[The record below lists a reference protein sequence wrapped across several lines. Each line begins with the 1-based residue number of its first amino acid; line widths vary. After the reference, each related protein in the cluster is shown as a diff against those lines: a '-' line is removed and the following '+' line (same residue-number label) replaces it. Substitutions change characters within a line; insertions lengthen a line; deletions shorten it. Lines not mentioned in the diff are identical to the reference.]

1 MEPALARKHLRSI
14 FEAGLEAVD
23 PARAVS
29 RAVRREGD
37 QLLVGGGAYR
47 LTDYER
53 VSVIGAGK
61 AGAPM
66 AAAMEQ
72 ILGDRLAEG
81 RVTVKYGHTV
91 PLKKVKIQ
99 EAGHPIPD
107 QNGIEGAEAIRGVAA
122 RAGERDLVFCLISG
136 GGSAL
141 LVSPAEGI
149 DLKEKQAA
157 TSELLACGASID
169 EINALRKHLS
179 RLKGGQLARL
189 CSPAAVVTLILSDVV
204 GDPLDVIASGPT
216 VPDSSS
222 FGDCLEIVSR
232 YGLSGKLPKSVIRRL
247 EEGADGALPE
257 TPKEGDPIFGRV
269 RNEIVGNN
277 LSAVL
282 EASRKAESLGYT
294 PLILSTRI
302 EGETRD
308 VAGVHAAVFREV
320 LATGHPVQPP
330 ACILSGGETT
340 VTLKGRGKGGR
351 NQEFALVV
359 ALHLKGTDGIHFLSA
374 GTDGTDGP
382 TDAAGAFAD
391 GTTVER
397 ARALQMEARLYLEE
411 NDSYP
416 FFDALGDLL
425 ITGPTNTNV
434 MDLRIG
440 LIV

>member
-1 MEPALARKHLRSI
+1 MGKNIYREHLESI
-14 FEAGLEAVD
+14 FRAGLEAVD
-23 PARAVS
+23 PMEAVAKAVS
-29 RAVRREGD
+29 RDGGE
-37 QLLVGGGAYR
+37 LLVAGRSYR
-47 LTDYER
+47 LEDYER
-53 VSVIGAGK
+53 IFVIGAGK

-66 AAAMEQ
+66 ASAMEE
-72 ILGDRLAEG
+72 ILGDRLTSG
-81 RVTVKYGHTV
+81 RITVKYGHTV
-91 PLKKVKIQ
+91 PLKKVEIK

-107 QNGIEGAEAIRGVAA
+107 EEGIAGAEGISSIASQ
-122 RAGERDLVFCLISG
+122 AGERDLVFCVISG

-149 DLKEKQAA
+149 TLEEKQAT
-157 TSELLACGASID
+157 TSELLACGASIE
-169 EINALRKHLS
+169 EINTVRKHLS
-179 RLKGGQLARL
+179 RVKGGQLARA
-189 CSPAAVVTLILSDVV
+189 CWPATVVTLILSDVV

-216 VPDSSS
+216 VPDSST
-222 FGDCLEIVSR
+222 FGECLRIVNR
-232 YGLSGKLPKSVIRRL
+232 YALAGRLPPSVMERI
-247 EEGADGALPE
+247 EAGAKGALPE
-257 TPKEGDPIFGRV
+257 TPKEGEKIFERV
-269 RNEIVGNN
+269 QNEIVGNS

-282 EASRKAESLGYT
+282 AAGRKAEALGYT

-302 EGETRD
+302 EGETRE
-308 VAGVHAAVFREV
+308 VAHVHAAIFREV
-320 LATGHPVQPP
+320 LATGFPLAPP

-340 VTLKGRGKGGR
+340 VTLKGKGKGGR
-351 NQEFALVV
+351 NQEFSLAV
-359 ALHLKGTDGIHFLSA
+359 ALHIRGEDRIFFLSG

-397 ARALQMEARLYLEE
+397 ARAMNLEAGRTLEE

-434 MDLRIG
+434 MDLRIC

>member
-1 MEPALARKHLRSI
+1 MGRSECREHLEAI
-14 FEAGLEAVD
+14 FRAGLEAVNPD
-23 PARAVS
+23 QAVARAVT
-29 RAVRREGD
+29 REGD
-37 QLLVGGGAYR
+37 TLLVCRRAYP
-47 LTDYER
+47 LAKYER
-53 VSVIGAGK
+53 IFVIGAGK

-66 AAAMEQ
+66 AGAIERV
-72 ILGDRLAEG
+72 LGDRIDAG
-81 RVTVKYGHTV
+81 SITVKYGHTA
-91 PLKKVKIQ
+91 PLTKVGTQ

-107 QNGIEGAEAIRGVAA
+107 EKGIQGAWEIA
-122 RAGERDLVFCLISG
+122 RIASLAREQDLVLCVISG

-149 DLKEKQAA
+149 DLTEKQAT
-157 TSELLACGASID
+157 TSELLSCGASID

-189 CSPAAVVTLILSDVV
+189 CSPASVVTLILSDVV

-216 VPDSSS
+216 VPDTST
-222 FGDCLEIVSR
+222 FEDCWKIVER
-232 YGLSGKLPKSVIRRL
+232 YELMDRLPKSVIEHL
-247 EEGADGALPE
+247 KQGASGALPE
-257 TPKEGDPIFGRV
+257 TPKQGDPVFDRV
-269 RNEIVGNN
+269 QNEIVGNN
-277 LSAVL
+277 LSAIL
-282 EASRKAESLGYT
+282 AASGKAESLGYR

-308 VAGVHAAVFREV
+308 VAGVHAAIFREV
-320 LATGHPVQPP
+320 LATGYPLATP

-340 VTLKGRGKGGR
+340 VTLKGKGKGGR
-351 NQEFALVV
+351 NQECSLAV
-359 ALHLKGTDGIHFLSA
+359 ALGIQGEDRVFFLSA

-397 ARALQMEARLYLEE
+397 GRALNMEAIDYLDE
-411 NDSYP
+411 NNSYP
-416 FFDALGDLL
+416 FFEALGDLL

-434 MDLRIG
+434 MDLRIC

>member
-1 MEPALARKHLRSI
+1 MEPAQARKQLISI

-29 RAVRREGD
+29 RAVRREGEE
-37 QLLVGGGAYR
+37 LLVGGRAYR

-53 VSVIGAGK
+53 VFVIGAGK
-61 AGAPM
+61 AAAPM

-72 ILGDRLAEG
+72 ILGDLLAEG
-81 RVTVKYGHTV
+81 RVTVKYGHTG

-107 QNGIEGAEAIRGVAA
+107 QNGIEGADAIRRVAV
-122 RAGERDLVFCLISG
+122 RAGKRDLLFCLISG

-141 LVSPAEGI
+141 LVSPADGI

-157 TSELLACGASID
+157 TAELLACGASID

-189 CSPAAVVTLILSDVV
+189 CSPASVVTLILSDVV

-216 VPDSSS
+216 VPDGSS
-222 FGDCLEIVSR
+222 FGDCLEIVGR
-232 YGLSGKLPKSVIRRL
+232 YGLSDKLPKSVIARL
-247 EEGADGALPE
+247 EQGAAGALPE
-257 TPKEGDPIFGRV
+257 TPKEGDPVFGRV
-269 RNEIVGNN
+269 QNEIVGSN

-282 EASRKAESLGYT
+282 EASQRAESLGYT

-308 VAGVHAAVFREV
+308 VAGVHAAIFREV
-320 LATGHPVQPP
+320 LATGHPVSPP

-351 NQEFALVV
+351 NQEFALAV
-359 ALHLKGTDGIHFLSA
+359 ALHLQGTDCVHFLSA

-397 ARALQMEARLYLEE
+397 ARALQMEARSYLEE

-416 FFDALGDLL
+416 FFEALGDLL

>member
-1 MEPALARKHLRSI
+1 MVRSEYREHLETI
-14 FEAGLEAVD
+14 FRAGLEAVN
-23 PARAVS
+23 PAQAVARAVS
-29 RAVRREGD
+29 REGD
-37 QLLVGGGAYR
+37 TLLVCGRAYQ
-47 LTDYER
+47 LTEYER
-53 VSVIGAGK
+53 VFVIGAGK

-66 AAAMEQ
+66 AGAIEHA
-72 ILGDRLAEG
+72 LGDRLDAG
-81 RVTVKYGHTV
+81 RITVKYGHTV
-91 PLKKVKIQ
+91 PLTKVEIQ

-107 QNGIEGAEAIRGVAA
+107 ERGIQG
-122 RAGERDLVFCLISG
+122 AGEIARIANQAGQRDLVLCVISG

-149 DLKEKQAA
+149 HLSEKQATTA
-157 TSELLACGASID
+157 ELLSCGASID

-189 CSPAAVVTLILSDVV
+189 CSPASVVTLILSDVV

-216 VPDSSS
+216 VPDSST
-222 FGDCLEIVSR
+222 FEECWKIVER
-232 YGLSGKLPKSVIRRL
+232 YELADRLPKSIIQHL
-247 EEGADGALPE
+247 KQGARGALPE
-257 TPKEGDPIFGRV
+257 TPKQGDPVFDRV
-269 RNEIVGNN
+269 QNEIVGNN
-277 LSAVL
+277 LSAIL
-282 EASRKAESLGYT
+282 AASREAEALGYK

-308 VAGVHAAVFREV
+308 VAGVHAAIFREV
-320 LATGHPVQPP
+320 LATGYPLATP

-340 VTLKGRGKGGR
+340 VTLKGKGKGGR
-351 NQEFALVV
+351 NQECSLAV
-359 ALHLKGTDGIHFLSA
+359 ALHIQGEDRIFFLSA

-397 ARALQMEARLYLEE
+397 GRTLNMEAIDYLDE
-411 NDSYP
+411 NNSYP
-416 FFDALGDLL
+416 FFEALGDLL

-434 MDLRIG
+434 MDLRIC

>member
-1 MEPALARKHLRSI
+1 VGKNQYREHLESI
-14 FEAGLEAVD
+14 FRAGLEAVD
-23 PARAVS
+23 PMEAVAGAVS
-29 RAVRREGD
+29 RDGGG
-37 QLLVGGGAYR
+37 LLVSGRSYR
-47 LTDYER
+47 LEDYER
-53 VSVIGAGK
+53 IFVIGAGK

-66 AAAMEQ
+66 AAAMEE
-72 ILGDRLAEG
+72 ILGDRLTTG
-81 RVTVKYGHTV
+81 RITVKYGHTV
-91 PLKKVKIQ
+91 PLEKVETK

-107 QNGIEGAEAIRGVAA
+107 EAGIAGAEEIA
-122 RAGERDLVFCLISG
+122 RISNQAGERDLVFCLISG

-149 DLKEKQAA
+149 TLQQKQAV
-157 TSELLACGASID
+157 TSELLACGASIE
-169 EINALRKHLS
+169 EINTVRKHLS
-179 RLKGGQLARL
+179 RVKGGQLARA
-189 CSPAAVVTLILSDVV
+189 CWPATVVTLILSDVV

-216 VPDSSS
+216 VPDSST
-222 FGDCLEIVSR
+222 FGECLEIVSR
-232 YGLSGKLPKSVIRRL
+232 YELAGRLPASVMQRI
-247 EEGADGALPE
+247 EAGAKGDLPE
-257 TPKEGDPIFGRV
+257 TPKEGEKIFERV
-269 RNEIVGNN
+269 QNEIVGNS

-282 EASRKAESLGYT
+282 AASRKAESLGYT

-302 EGETRD
+302 EGETRE
-308 VAGVHAAVFREV
+308 VAHVHAAIFREV
-320 LATGHPVQPP
+320 LATGFPLAPP

-340 VTLKGRGKGGR
+340 VTLRGKGKGGR
-351 NQEFALVV
+351 NQEFSLAV
-359 ALHLKGTDGIHFLSA
+359 ALHIQGEDRIFFLSG

-397 ARALQMEARLYLEE
+397 ARALNLEAVRTLDE

-434 MDLRIG
+434 MDLRIC